1 MMDREQILEDLK
13 MFVFRNKDS
22 VLLQE
27 LESKLKAADPDNID
41 LAVYTTVYNKAKLV
55 YDSARYYN
63 DFLVDTFMDID
74 YSLEATEGY
83 LDYSAEELLAILKVQ
98 DLVKSL

>member
-1 MMDREQILEDLK
+1 MSKEQILEDLK

-27 LESKLKAADPDNID
+27 LEAKVKAADPDNID
-41 LAVYTTVYNKAKLV
+41 LAVYTTVYNKVRAV

-63 DFLVDTFMDID
+63 DFLVDTFKDID

-83 LDYSAEELLAILKVQ
+83 LDYSVEEVLVILRAQ